1 MRHEKTVT
9 LDDRG
14 NKLTFKIREMSATET
29 GRWIMRALKALG
41 AAGAELPDGADL
53 RAAVIFIRNNF
64 QSFCKNI
71 DIDDVQSLLDDLLRA
86 CTRVVG
92 KAEEAVTP
100 ETVDDYISDVRTLFA
115 LYGEAAKVC
124 LDFFGTESRS
134 ESPRSPK
141 IELHKQQA

>member
-1 MRHEKTVT
+1 MRKEKTIV

-14 NKLTFKIREMSATET
+14 NKLTFKIREMSATDT
-29 GRWIMRALKALG
+29 GKWIMRALKALG

-53 RAAVIFIRNNF
+53 KAAVVFIRNNF

-71 DIDDVQSLLDDLLRA
+71 DLEDVQSLLDDLLRS

-100 ETVDDYISDVRTLFA
+100 ETIDDYVSDVRTLFA

-124 LDFFGTESRS
+124 LDFFGTENRS

-141 IELHKQQA
+141 IELHK

>member
-1 MRHEKTVT
+1 MRNEKIIT
-9 LDDRG
+9 LNDRG
-14 NKLTFKIREMSATET
+14 NKLTFKIREMSATDT
-29 GRWIMRALKALG
+29 GKWIMRALKALG

-53 RAAVIFIRNNF
+53 KAAVIFIRNNF

-71 DIDDVQSLLDDLLRA
+71 DLEDVQSLLDDLLRS

-92 KAEEAVTP
+92 KAEESVTP
-100 ETVDDYISDVRTLFA
+100 ETIDDYVSDVRTLFA

-124 LDFFGTESRS
+124 LDFFGTENRS

-141 IELHKQQA
+141 IELHK

>member
-1 MRHEKTVT
+1 MRNEKTIT

-14 NKLTFKIREMSATET
+14 NKLTFKIREMSATDT
-29 GRWIMRALKALG
+29 GKWIMRALKALG

-53 RAAVIFIRNNF
+53 KAAVIFIRNNF

-71 DIDDVQSLLDDLLRA
+71 DLEDVQSLLDDLLRS

-92 KAEEAVTP
+92 KSEEAVTP
-100 ETVDDYISDVRTLFA
+100 ETIDDYVSDVRTLFA

-124 LDFFGTESRS
+124 LDFFGAESRS

-141 IELHKQQA
+141 IELHK

>member
-1 MRHEKTVT
+1 MRNEKTIT

-14 NKLTFKIREMSATET
+14 NKLTFKIREMSATDT
-29 GRWIMRALKALG
+29 GKWIMRALKALG

-53 RAAVIFIRNNF
+53 KAAVVFIRNNF

-71 DIDDVQSLLDDLLRA
+71 DLEDVQSLLDDLLRS
-86 CTRVVG
+86 CTRIVG
-92 KAEEAVTP
+92 KAEEAVTL
-100 ETVDDYISDVRTLFA
+100 ETIDDYVSDVRTLFA

-124 LDFFGTESRS
+124 LDFFGTENRS

-141 IELHKQQA
+141 IELHK